1 MSFPVCNSSTL
12 LIICLM
18 TMYPRSHSGGDDYPF
33 TEDAA
38 SIEEVELPGE
48 EREGEKGGR
57 GVEDFGV
64 SE

>member
-1 MSFPVCNSSTL
+1 
-12 LIICLM
+12 
-18 TMYPRSHSGGDDYPF
+18 MYPRSHSGGDDYPF